1 MVMNLLLI
9 YIVLSIK
16 LGKFSGYES
25 PIDIYIYIYSFEY
38 KTWEV

>member
-1 MVMNLLLI
+1 MVMNIYI
-9 YIVLSIK
+9 YIVLNIK

-25 PIDIYIYIYSFEY
+25 PIDIYSFEY